1 MKVLVNNHLVE
12 REDATVDIEDRG
24 YQFGDGVY
32 EVVRLYNG
40 KFFTYNEHID
50 RLYASAAKIDLVIP
64 YSKEELR
71 ELLEKL
77 NTQN

>member
-64 YSKEELR
+64 YSKKSYVNYL
-71 ELLEKL
+71 K
-77 NTQN
+77 N

>member
-32 EVVRLYNG
+32 EVVRLY
-40 KFFTYNEHID
+40 
-50 RLYASAAKIDLVIP
+50 
-64 YSKEELR
+64 
-71 ELLEKL
+71 
-77 NTQN
+77 

>member
-1 MKVLVNNHLVE
+1 MKVLVNDRLVE
-12 REDATVDIEDRG
+12 RNDATVDVEDRG

-64 YSKEELR
+64 YSKETLR
-71 ELLEKL
+71 ALLEK
-77 NTQN
+77 